1 MTEASVTEKFLD
13 NVGWHVLHLLRFLPF
28 SFEAKKDFDTLRP
41 GDSLG
46 YKLSRFPLL
55 FYH

>member
-55 FYH
+55 FCH